1 MPAPAN
7 EALEVHAGHTA
18 NPRRFQVKILAMIN
32 YKCNEPILIL
42 VFQKSIPGLE
52 FPLMMGA
59 GKGC

>member
-1 MPAPAN
+1 MN
-7 EALEVHAGHTA
+7 EALEVRAGLIA
-18 NPRRFQVKILAMIN
+18 NLGRFQVKILAMIN

-59 GKGC
+59 GRGC